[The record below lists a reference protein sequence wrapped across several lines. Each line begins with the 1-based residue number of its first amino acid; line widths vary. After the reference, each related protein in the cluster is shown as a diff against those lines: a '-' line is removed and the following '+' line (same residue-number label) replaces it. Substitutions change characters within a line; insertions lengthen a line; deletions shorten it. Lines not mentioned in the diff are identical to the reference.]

1 LRDGGGPVTVAVTPL
16 PGTGIWLVRSP
27 GASRQP
33 LNRIGL
39 LSHKNDSTAAAE
51 PCAAFSLAAGRV
63 SDKHQS
69 ARASRCGGLLSA
81 SPTCISAF
89 GAAASVG
96 ARLNYP
102 RRPPCRRE
110 PCFPQRWSP
119 GGLRFPR
126 PSTLIRPA
134 SLSLRSARRFASGWM
149 PQSCSM
155 RLETLKV
162 SAFRS
167 PLMCQSAS
175 PASKAFTP
183 RRLARHSQETSMGPA
198 MNLPWIG
205 ETRRPR
211 RMPQCNLLDAPGSR
225 RRQRGSQLASVLVLG
240 DIKRIPDVYAFRYD
254 NIRIQCNVHGQAAAR
269 S

>member
-1 LRDGGGPVTVAVTPL
+1 MRDGGGPVTVAVTPL

-33 LNRIGL
+33 LNGIGL

-119 GGLRFPR
+119 AGCASPPVNLDQ
-126 PSTLIRPA
+126 A
-134 SLSLRSARRFASGWM
+134 SLFKLTQR
-149 PQSCSM
+149 P
-155 RLETLKV
+155 TLCV
-162 SAFRS
+162 
-167 PLMCQSAS
+167 
-175 PASKAFTP
+175 
-183 RRLARHSQETSMGPA
+183 G
-198 MNLPWIG
+198 
-205 ETRRPR
+205 
-211 RMPQCNLLDAPGSR
+211 LDAP
-225 RRQRGSQLASVLVLG
+225 VLQHEVG
-240 DIKRIPDVYAFRYD
+240 
-254 NIRIQCNVHGQAAAR
+254 NVKGV
-269 S
+269 SLS